1 MSRPSRLLFIIG
13 SPAEI
18 DLWDAALH
26 AHQWNAVIEEAM
38 SAWRALDLMQRRIN
52 HQDAPDIVLLEYG
65 MHGTPCLNLLR
76 SIRAMAYYA
85 NVPIIILSDLRIPD
99 PVRRECQNF
108 GVMEILAK
116 PTDFAGFTRQI
127 DILRTTL
134 EDSGCISS
142 SGSWVASQQ

>member
-1 MSRPSRLLFIIG
+1 MSRQSRLLFING

-38 SAWRALDLMQRRIN
+38 SAHRALDLMQRRI
-52 HQDAPDIVLLEYG
+52 HSQDAPDIVVLEYG
-65 MHGTPCLNLLR
+65 MRGTSCINILR
-76 SIRAMAYYA
+76 SIRAMAYYV
-85 NVPIIILSDLRIPD
+85 NVPIFILTELRIPD
-99 PVRRECQNF
+99 PVRREF
-108 GVMEILAK
+108 KDYGVMTILEK
-116 PTDFAGFTRQI
+116 QTDFAGFTRQI

-134 EDSGCISS
+134 EDDGCISA